1 MNNDEGTGYAI
12 IGVTLLVITALWLTI
27 GINSGFIG

>member
-1 MNNDEGTGYAI
+1 MNQDEATGYAI
-12 IGVTLLVITALWLTI
+12 IGVTLLVFTALWLAI